1 MDRVYSRVAMQVV
14 VAQVC
19 KELGFQS
26 IQESACEALA
36 EITQKY
42 IEEIGITSHKYAE
55 STSRTESNF
64 NDIRQAL
71 KDLHVSLDDLRTF
84 ALVADDLPFAKDIPE
99 FPLKRP
105 QTDSADNNVLPSVQE
120 TEEKQSQPHIPDF
133 LPPFPSPHAY
143 IHTPVFEERI
153 TDAKLLRKAKNKE
166 KRQIETSLAKLNEK
180 MGTQPITNYDS
191 ARKSKISSANPYMSQ
206 TVIVTEGKDSNTK
219 SNFVK
224 SLVAPTPIQRD
235 SSYMATVLVNTTVP
249 VEEQEEPKRLYTEVE
264 ESDRA
269 KKRSRAEQIL
279 SLSSNDSIDVEIQPK
294 GTVPSNISTVIT
306 PIVEKL

>member
-84 ALVADDLPFAKDIPE
+84 ALVADDLPFAKD
-99 FPLKRP
+99 
-105 QTDSADNNVLPSVQE
+105 SADNNVLPSVQE

-191 ARKSKISSANPYMSQ
+191 ARKSKITSVNPYMSQ
-206 TVIVTEGKDSNTK
+206 AVIVTEGKDSNTK
-219 SNFVK
+219 SNLVK
-224 SLVAPTPIQRD
+224 SLATPIQRD

-279 SLSSNDSIDVEIQPK
+279 SLSSNDSIDQEIPPK
-294 GTVPSNISTVIT
+294 GTAVPSSNNTSTVIT